1 MTITRILTAALV
13 TVAVAAAPATAK
25 PIDPLPMGGSA
36 TTSPTDDLRTPDTRG
51 DAVVIAA
58 APSDLRSPDAVVGG
72 GTGSP
77 DVTVVE
83 VPQSPVSS
91 SGIEWDD
98 AGLGAGIMLALA
110 LLGLAGF
117 TVAHRR
123 HGSAIAG

>member
-1 MTITRILTAALV
+1 MTFTRILTAALV
-13 TVAVAAAPATAK
+13 IVAVATAPASAM
-25 PIDPLPMGGSA
+25 PIDPLTTGGP
-36 TTSPTDDLRTPDTRG
+36 TTISPTDDLRTPDSREG
-51 DAVVIAA
+51 VVTTTST
-58 APSDLRSPDAVVGG
+58 PVDLRTPDGASGG

-77 DVTVVE
+77 DVTLVE
-83 VPQSPVSS
+83 VPQSPVSG